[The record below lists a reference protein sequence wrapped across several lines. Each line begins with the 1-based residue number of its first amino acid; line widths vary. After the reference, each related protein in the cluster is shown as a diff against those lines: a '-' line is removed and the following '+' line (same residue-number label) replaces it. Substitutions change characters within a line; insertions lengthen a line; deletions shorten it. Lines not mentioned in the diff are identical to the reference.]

1 MSLRPRNDPLPDLLL
16 ECEDKAGL
24 LTGFGGGAGLA
35 GLGLG
40 DGALFRDGEDAANI
54 LPVRL
59 NTKSDAPLTDDPPLR
74 PNMATLLVSNVYGE
88 TFRILN
94 QNEAKKVVKC
104 PPGMISYEHRDDEV
118 IADPLMSGLQSH
130 HSRHRMW

>member
-16 ECEDKAGL
+16 ECEDIVGL

-40 DGALFRDGEDAANI
+40 DDALFRDGEDAANI

-94 QNEAKKVVKC
+94 QNEAEKVVKC
-104 PPGMISYEHRDDEV
+104 PPERYDLI
-118 IADPLMSGLQSH
+118 
-130 HSRHRMW
+130 